1 MANKSK
7 VENRRWIVE
16 RLAEIREGT
25 HNLSYH
31 LLREIERLRLIEPV
45 FVKLEGRG
53 RPIKTYTVTGEG
65 RKLLGF
71 SKNWRREAVVPREI
85 AS

>member
-7 VENRRWIVE
+7 VENRKWIAD

-25 HNLSYH
+25 SNLSYH

-65 RKLLGF
+65 RKLLGL
-71 SKNWRREAVVPREI
+71 SKNWRRDVATPRQVT
-85 AS
+85 S